1 MAIVTK
7 MAGAFSNTF
16 MAKIIASSRPIPKQ
30 GNLVISTNLKM

>member
-16 MAKIIASSRPIPKQ
+16 MAKIIEQGIELFIKQ
-30 GNLVISTNLKM
+30 ANTG